1 MSEIVE
7 QSLQSNGWTN
17 RADEL
22 FQQHRQEI
30 YRKTD
35 QLFAWL
41 MAFQWV
47 AAIMIAMIISPRT
60 WVGQS
65 SYVHT
70 HIWASIFIGGAISL
84 FPIWMT
90 RAWPGAALTRHT
102 IAVAQMLMSVLL
114 IDLTG
119 GRIETHFHVFGSLVS
134 LSFYRDWRVLI
145 SATSVVY
152 LDHFL
157 RAVYWPYSVYGVLSA
172 SPWRSVE
179 HAGWVIFEDVFLV
192 ISCLRSIREMRFVAN
207 RTAALESSEQNF
219 RQIFE
224 EAPIG
229 MAVVGLDSHY
239 AWVNATLCSMVGYS
253 EEELTSRT
261 PSEITHLDDID
272 MDKQLTQ
279 HLLSETTR
287 TCVEKRYLRKD
298 GEIIWATRTA
308 CLMRDENGRPRH
320 YLAMVEDITQR
331 TKAAVALEEAKSEAE
346 RANRAKDKF
355 LAALSH
361 ELRTPLTPVL
371 MSAAALEK
379 EPGIKPELR
388 RQFGMMRRNVEL
400 EARLID
406 DLLDLTRVSH
416 GKLQLLLSRPI
427 DVHSLLAHSEQIV
440 RAAAQ
445 NKSLVLRLQFTATE
459 HHVAGDDA
467 RINQVFWNL
476 LKNAIKFTPA
486 GGQITLRTANPRP
499 GHLIITVSDNG
510 IGIDQETLPFVF
522 RAFEQGDIRGMQPC
536 SGLGLGLSISKAIV
550 ELHGGTIRA
559 ESAGRGLGAVF
570 TVELSTVLPFPD
582 AQIQASQPRRLGGKS
597 YRLLVVEDHEPTLAI
612 LTRLLRIQGHDVMTA
627 STVQGALTFA
637 SGHTFDFVISDL
649 GLPDGSGIDL
659 MMQLS
664 NHYGLRGIALTGYGM
679 AEDLAKTERAGF
691 LAHLVKPINF
701 DQLHRVL
708 ERAQLATG

>member
-90 RAWPGAALTRHT
+90 GAWPGSALTRHI

-119 GRIETHFHVFGSLVS
+119 GRIETHFHVFGSLVI

-145 SATSVVY
+145 SATIVVY

-157 RAVYWPYSVYGVLSA
+157 RGIYWPYSVYGVLSA
-172 SPWRSVE
+172 SPWRSIE
-179 HAGWVIFEDVFLV
+179 HAGWVIFEDIFLV

-229 MAVVGLDSHY
+229 MAVVGLDSRY
-239 AWVNATLCSMVGYS
+239 ARVNATLCSMVGYS

-331 TKAAVALEEAKSEAE
+331 KKDAVALEEAKNEAE

-416 GKLQLLLSRPI
+416 GKLRLLVSGPI

-440 RAAAQ
+440 RSDARE
-445 NKSLVLRLQFTATE
+445 KSLALHLELTANE
-459 HHVAGDDA
+459 HHVAGDAA

-476 LKNAIKFTPA
+476 LKNAIKFTPP
-486 GGQITLRTANPRP
+486 GGQITVWTANPTQ
-499 GHLIITVSDNG
+499 GQFVLTVSDNG

-522 RAFEQGDIRGMQPC
+522 RAFEQGDVRGLQPC

-559 ESAGRGLGAVF
+559 ESAGRGRGAVF
-570 TVELSTVLPFPD
+570 TVELGTVLPFPE
-582 AQIQASQPRRLGGKS
+582 AQIQASPPRRFGDVS
-597 YRLLVVEDHEPTLAI
+597 YRLLVVEDHEPTLAV
-612 LTRLLRIQGHDVMTA
+612 LTRLLRCQGHEVMPA
-627 STVQGALTFA
+627 ATVQRALTLA
-637 SGHTFDFVISDL
+637 ADHTFDFVISDL
-649 GLPDGSGIDL
+649 GLPDGNGIDL

-664 NHYGLRGIALTGYGM
+664 NDYGLRGIALTGYGM
-679 AEDLAKTERAGF
+679 AEDLAKTEQAGF

-708 ERAQLATG
+708 EQCN

>member
-1 MSEIVE
+1 MSEIAQ
-7 QSLQSNGWTN
+7 QSPHSNGWTD

-22 FQQHRQEI
+22 LQQQRQEI
-30 YRKTD
+30 YRNTD
-35 QLFAWL
+35 HLFARL
-41 MAFQWV
+41 MLFQWV
-47 AAIMIAMIISPRT
+47 AAIIIAMSISPRT

-65 SYVHT
+65 SYIHV
-70 HIWASIFIGGAISL
+70 HIWAAIFVGGAITV

-90 RAWPGAALTRHT
+90 RAWPGAALTRHI

-119 GRIETHFHVFGSLVS
+119 GRIETHFHVFGSLVI

-145 SATSVVY
+145 SATIVVY

-157 RAVYWPYSVYGVLSA
+157 RGIYWPYSVYGVLSA

-179 HAGWVIFEDVFLV
+179 HAGWIIFEDIFLV
-192 ISCLRSIREMRFVAN
+192 ISCLRSVREMRFIAN
-207 RTAALESSEQNF
+207 HTAALESSEQNF

-229 MAVVGLDSHY
+229 MAVVGLDSRY
-239 AWVNATLCSMVGYS
+239 ARVNATLCNMVGYS

-261 PSEITHLDDID
+261 PSEITYCDDID
-272 MDKQLTQ
+272 KDKQLSQ
-279 HLLSETTR
+279 RLLTGIAR
-287 TCVEKRYLRKD
+287 TSVEKRYVRKD

-308 CLMRDENGRPRH
+308 CLMRDESGRPRH

-331 TKAAVALEEAKSEAE
+331 KKDAVALEEAKNEAE

-355 LAALSH
+355 LAVLSH

-371 MSAAALEK
+371 MSAAALEQ

-416 GKLQLLLSRPI
+416 GKLQLLLSRPV
-427 DVHSLLAHSEQIV
+427 DVHSLLAHAEQIV
-440 RAAAQ
+440 RGDVR
-445 NKSLVLRLQFTATE
+445 NKSLALRLEFTANE

-476 LKNAIKFTPA
+476 LNNAIKFTPA
-486 GGQITLRTANPRP
+486 GGQIAVRTANPSP
-499 GHLIITVSDNG
+499 GQLVITVSDNG
-510 IGIDQETLPFVF
+510 IGINQQTLPFVF

-550 ELHGGTIRA
+550 ELHGGTICA
-559 ESAGRGLGAVF
+559 ESAGPGLGAVF
-570 TVELSTVLPFPD
+570 TVELGTVLPFPE
-582 AQIQASQPRRLGGKS
+582 AQIQASKPRPFRGKS
-597 YRLLVVEDHEPTLAI
+597 YRLLVVEDHEPTLAV
-612 LTRLLRIQGHDVMTA
+612 LTRLLRSQGHDVMTA
-627 STVQGALTFA
+627 STVKDALNLA
-637 SGHTFDFVISDL
+637 SEHTFDFVISDL

-664 NHYGLRGIALTGYGM
+664 NDYGLRGIALTGYGM

-708 ERAQLATG
+708 ERVQLATG